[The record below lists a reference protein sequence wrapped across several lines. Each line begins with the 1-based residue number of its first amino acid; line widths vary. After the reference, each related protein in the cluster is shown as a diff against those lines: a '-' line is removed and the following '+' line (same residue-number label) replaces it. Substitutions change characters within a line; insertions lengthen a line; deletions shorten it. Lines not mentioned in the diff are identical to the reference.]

1 MKKMGKLK
9 RKNDDKEL
17 AKDKKDQEKEEK
29 DRTKNVKQRT
39 KFIFWWESQYMLLKV
54 RITR

>member
-39 KFIFWWESQYMLLKV
+39 RFIFCWESLYMQGFLKYE
-54 RITR
+54 

>member
-9 RKNDDKEL
+9 RKNDEKEL
-17 AKDKKDQEKEEK
+17 AKDKKDSEKEEK

-39 KFIFWWESQYMLLKV
+39 RFIFCWESLYMQGFLKYE
-54 RITR
+54 